1 MRLDS
6 QAIFSNN
13 QSITATAAS
22 TNVVELSK
30 SNGKFMEVSFGKSIP
45 LLIQV
50 VEDFATLTSLTVAVQ
65 TDDNEAFSSPTTLV
79 SSTIALAGLKAGKK
93 FPIKEIPQGN
103 EGYVRLYYT
112 VTGSNATKGKITA
125 GIVDAIDNSYQD
137 M

>member
-6 QAIFSNN
+6 QAIFSNE
-13 QSITATAAS
+13 QAITATAAS

-30 SNGKFMEVSFGKSIP
+30 ANGKFSEVAYGKPIP

-65 TDDNEAFSSPTTLV
+65 TDDNAAFSSATTLA
-79 SSTIALAGLKAGKK
+79 SATLAVAALKAGAK
-93 FPIKEIPQGN
+93 FPIKEIPAGN
-103 EGYVRLYYT
+103 EGFVRLYYT
-112 VTGSNATKGKITA
+112 VTGSNATTGKITA
-125 GIVDAIDNSYQD
+125 GIVDAVDNSFQD

>member
-6 QAIFSNN
+6 QAIFSNE
-13 QSITATAAS
+13 QAITATAAS

-30 SNGKFMEVSFGKSIP
+30 TNGKFSEVAYGKPIP

-65 TDDNEAFSSPTTLV
+65 TDDNAAFSSATTLA
-79 SSTIALAGLKAGKK
+79 SATLAVAALKAGAK
-93 FPIKEIPQGN
+93 FPIKEIPAGN
-103 EGYVRLYYT
+103 EGFVRLYYT
-112 VTGSNATKGKITA
+112 VTGSNATAGKITA
-125 GIVDAIDNSYQD
+125 GIVDAVDNSFQD